1 MKKIKPINA
10 VIAALVLLTIVS
22 AAVHFATRTDVP
34 EGMLRVE
41 YSGTAVELSVDR
53 LELEPVRGTLR
64 SGKGEEL
71 TIDGQGLPLS
81 QVLECAGAGNYSEVT
96 VTANDE
102 YSAVVTAEEVADP
115 GRVYLLLEEDGSL
128 RLVVFGDENR
138 KRNVSDVRL
147 VSVS

>member
-22 AAVHFATRTDVP
+22 AAVHFATRTDV
-34 EGMLRVE
+34 GMLRVE

-81 QVLECAGAGNYSEVT
+81 QVLERAGAGKYSVVT